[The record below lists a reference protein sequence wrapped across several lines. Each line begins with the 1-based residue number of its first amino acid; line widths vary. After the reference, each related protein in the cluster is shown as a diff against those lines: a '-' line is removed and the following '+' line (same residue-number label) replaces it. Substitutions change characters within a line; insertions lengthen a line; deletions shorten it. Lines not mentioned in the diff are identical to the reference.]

1 MWREFIKNYL
11 DFSRRERRGIYIL
24 LACIVVCYLLPY
36 CLPAPDFPDIKTALL
51 FPENAVAAG
60 KRNTV
65 KSTSPATY
73 FFFDPNTLPLQGFL
87 DLGIR
92 EKTALTIIH
101 YREKGGHFRQP
112 ADLAKIYGLPAAQ
125 AAALA
130 PYVRIGA
137 TVSKGDGRPAANAG
151 AAEKRNS
158 VDTARFSHSGFHRDS
173 LVFKR
178 KTYVMT
184 DINQADS
191 VAWMQ
196 LPGIGPGF
204 AGRITRFRDRLG
216 GFYSVRQVGET
227 YGLPD
232 STFKKIEPFLQ
243 LHETSLKKIDLN
255 QADEKTLGAH
265 PYIRYSLAKLIT
277 RYRNSHGPFT
287 EVTGLRQ
294 IAVINDSVY
303 QRIAPYLTITPKP

>member
-1 MWREFIKNYL
+1 MWRDFIKNYL

-24 LACIVVCYLLPY
+24 LACIVICYLLPY

-51 FPENAVAAG
+51 FPEKAIATGKPNAVKTA
-60 KRNTV
+60 
-65 KSTSPATY
+65 SPATY
-73 FFFDPNTLPLQGFL
+73 FFFDPNTLSLQGFL

-92 EKTALTIIH
+92 ERTALTIIH

-137 TVSKGDGRPAANAG
+137 TVSKEEGRPAANAG
-151 AAEKRNS
+151 AVGRRNGA
-158 VDTARFSHSGFHRDS
+158 DTARFSHSGLHRDS

-178 KTYVMT
+178 KTFVMT

-216 GFYSVRQVGET
+216 GFYSVQQVGET

-265 PYIRYSLAKLIT
+265 PYIRYSLAKLII

-287 EVTGLRQ
+287 GVTGLRQ

>member
-1 MWREFIKNYL
+1 MWRDFIKNYL
-11 DFSRRERRGIYIL
+11 DFSRRERRGIYML
-24 LACIVVCYLLPY
+24 LAGIVICYLLPY
-36 CLPAPDFPDIKTALL
+36 CLPAPDFPDIKTASLS
-51 FPENAVAAG
+51 PEKAVAADHP
-60 KRNTV
+60 NTV
-65 KSTSPATY
+65 KTTSPATY

-92 EKTALTIIH
+92 ERTALTIIH

-112 ADLAKIYGLPAAQ
+112 SDLAKIYGLPPAQ
-125 AAALA
+125 AAALQ

-137 TVSKGDGRPAANAG
+137 TVSAGDIRPAANTGVAKARNG
-151 AAEKRNS
+151 A
-158 VDTARFSHSGFHRDS
+158 DTAQAWRGGFHRDS
-173 LVFKR
+173 LVFKH

-216 GFYSVRQVGET
+216 GFYSVQQVGET

-265 PYIRYSLAKLIT
+265 PYIRYSLAKLII

-287 EVTGLRQ
+287 GVTGLRQ